1 MDEIRKKR
9 IESEIIR
16 VLASLLVSGK
26 VKDPRIG
33 IVSFHRAELSPDM
46 SIVKIWITSYIEER
60 QKGKFLSAM
69 KNARG
74 FFQKVLAEELKL
86 RVTPKIV
93 FIWDENYLKAV
104 KVNELI
110 DRLSQES
117 KLRIQEQKKLE

>member
-1 MDEIRKKR
+1 
-9 IESEIIR
+9 
-16 VLASLLVSGK
+16 
-26 VKDPRIG
+26 
-33 IVSFHRAELSPDM
+33 
-46 SIVKIWITSYIEER
+46 ITSYIEEK

-93 FIWDENYLKAV
+93 FIWDENYIKAV

-110 DRLSQES
+110 DRLAEES
-117 KLRIQEQKKLE
+117 KLREQQKDVE